1 MRRVVTSRGEDD
13 RLGQRFDQQS
23 DCSKSEQMIVEF
35 PSQAVFAI
43 FSLSGC
49 PRESSI
55 REGSSCGWK
64 SGILRY
70 TCEYLGILGNTW
82 EYLGNLVK
90 ELLSSTSVSA
100 TVSILF
106 LFQKDN
112 LWMKDEEEVEEER
125 LRRWEWKKSISVSN
139 NHSTWV
145 TQRFREDHQWKN
157 EPPAGK
163 TQERKVN
170 IARWSSVNWLL
181 LKSEQ
186 RDVISKVSF
195 ARLHSVI
202 VEEEE
207 EERRRSLQQQMKH
220 LSGKI

>member
-1 MRRVVTSRGEDD
+1 
-13 RLGQRFDQQS
+13 
-23 DCSKSEQMIVEF
+23 MI
-35 PSQAVFAI
+35 
-43 FSLSGC
+43 SLSGGLC
-49 PRESSI
+49 NLFPARLSQRELHPWRSFLWI
-55 REGSSCGWK
+55 KKWET
-64 SGILRY
+64 LRY
-70 TCEYLGILGNTW
+70 ICK
-82 EYLGNLVK
+82 YLGNLVR

-100 TVSILF
+100 AVSILF

-112 LWMKDEEEVEEER
+112 LWMKDEQEVEEER
-125 LRRWEWKKSISVSN
+125 LRRWEWKKSIFVSN

-170 IARWSSVNWLL
+170 IARWSLVNWLL
-181 LKSEQ
+181 IKSEQ